1 VSGTTTQLISPN
13 TTTLG
18 VVLGAAIV
26 LVIAGGAARGAE
38 GTAERSNDAPI
49 RVEADFGEDWNADGE
64 RVLLLRGHCRIDD
77 GTSILTARQMVIW
90 HTDSRSSTNA
100 TIRALA
106 GGPTDQL
113 TVYLEDEVRLDRADR
128 SISEPLMLINVRTR
142 AGVKYRV
149 RQVARVEG
157 SHDPLFARAMR
168 RRRLSSRQTLQPTQ
182 LAVTRTAAQSGPAMQ
197 PMPDNS
203 ASTELRRIR
212 IFPRDA
218 THFFLESQESKQTTP
233 PEQIWVIKGGVNLL
247 IDGIEEIGTVDLSA
261 DRMVIWTRTGNR
273 EEFQSETLQTRDT
286 PFQVYMEGNIVIRQ
300 GDNQLRAS
308 RAFYDARED
317 RSLMLNAELKSFVP
331 QLQTK
336 LRIRAERI
344 RQLSQKSF
352 HAQNAWTSASQFG
365 KPGYRLQASDVFL
378 EYRSTNPWI
387 GLQQPAIDPQ
397 TGSVMENTVPWI
409 TSLNNRF
416 LVEDTPVLIT
426 PHLSMPA
433 DDPNIPLRRASV
445 SRDNVY
451 GTQIRTTWDLSKV
464 LGLNLPRN
472 IEWNL
477 DADYLS
483 KRGPGAGTSGRYQ
496 GNDLWGL
503 PGTHTGTGLLYY
515 LHDTGQDN
523 LGLDRRDLQPENSSR
538 GRARWEHRQ
547 NLPLN
552 VQLFGEI
559 GYLSDRNYLEQ
570 FHEEEFDEAKDNETL
585 LYLKQDMD
593 NWSWTALGRVRL
605 NDFEYNTEWLPRADL
620 YGLSEPL
627 LGGSLTWTSHTS
639 AGLARL
645 REAQSPSDPN
655 DLFTPLPFYTDANG
669 AVLMSRHQLD
679 MPLHV
684 GPVNLVP
691 FVMGEA
697 AYWSEDFNQDP
708 INRVV
713 GRAGVRGSLLL
724 WRVFP
729 YVQSRI
735 LNLNGLAHKVLLR
748 GEYSATDSS
757 RDLNTIPQFNEF
769 DDNSQERFR
778 ERLLVNSFGGVLP
791 AQFEPRFY
799 AVRSGS
805 DRWVTAPY
813 HELVDDQQVVR
824 FSMRH
829 RLQTKIGPPD
839 RPRVRDWMVLEA
851 GASFFPNADRDNFS
865 EDFGLI
871 YGSYNWNLGQRT
883 RLVSS
888 ALWDTFD
895 DGQHLWNAGLMSQ
908 RTTRGSVYLGIRQIE
923 GGVLQSRILTAS
935 YSYAMSPK
943 WISTFGTAYDLAE
956 EQNRGQSVT
965 FTRVG
970 ADFLFHFGASYDQ
983 SKDNAGIAIAV
994 EPRFGPSGSST
1005 QLSSLLG
1012 LQ

>member
-1 VSGTTTQLISPN
+1 MSGTTTQLNLPK
-13 TTTLG
+13 TTTLC
-18 VVLGAAIV
+18 VVLGAVIV
-26 LVIAGGAARGAE
+26 LTIDGRDVRGDEPTNSDPA
-38 GTAERSNDAPI
+38 DVPI
-49 RVEADFGEDWNADGE
+49 QVQADFGEDWNLDGE

-77 GTSILTARQMVIW
+77 GTSVLTARQMVVW
-90 HTDSRSSTNA
+90 HHESRSTTNA
-100 TIRALA
+100 AIRALA
-106 GGPTDQL
+106 GGPTDRL

-128 SISEPLMLINVRTR
+128 SLSEPLMLINMHTR
-142 AGVKYRV
+142 AGVKYQV
-149 RQVARVEG
+149 RQSTRVDG
-157 SHDPLFARAMR
+157 SQDPVFARAMR
-168 RRRLSSRQTLQPTQ
+168 RRRLSSRQALQPTQ
-182 LAVTRTAAQSGPAMQ
+182 LAVTRTAAQTGPTLS
-197 PMPDNS
+197 PLPDRPEDS
-203 ASTELRRIR
+203 ELRRIR

-247 IDGIEEIGTVDLSA
+247 IDGIAEIGTVDLSA
-261 DRMVIWTRTGNR
+261 DRMVIWTRPGNR
-273 EEFQSETLQTRDT
+273 EEFRSETLQTRDT
-286 PFQVYMEGNIVIRQ
+286 PFQVYMEGNIVVRQ
-300 GDNQLRAS
+300 GKHQLRAS

-317 RSLMLNAELKSFVP
+317 RSLMLNAELKSHLP

-352 HAQNAWTSASQFG
+352 HAQNAWTSTSQFG

-378 EYRSTNPWI
+378 EYRTANPWI
-387 GLQQPAIDPQ
+387 GLQQPTVDPQ
-397 TGSVMENTVPWI
+397 TGAVVEDTVPWI

-416 LVEDTPVLIT
+416 LVEDFPVLVT
-426 PHLSMPA
+426 PHLSTPA
-433 DDPNIPLRRASV
+433 EDPNIPLRRASA
-445 SRDNVY
+445 SRDSVF
-451 GTQIRTTWDLSKV
+451 GTQIKTSWDLSKI

-472 IEWNL
+472 LEWNL

-483 KRGPGAGTSGRYQ
+483 KRGPGVGTSGRYE
-496 GNDLWGL
+496 GRDLWGL
-503 PGTHTGTGLLYY
+503 PGTYQGTGLMYY
-515 LHDTGQDN
+515 LHDTGEDN
-523 LGLDRRDLQPENSSR
+523 LGLDRRNLQPENSNR
-538 GRARWEHRQ
+538 GRARLKHRQ

-552 VQLFGEI
+552 VELFGEI

-570 FHEEEFDEAKDNETL
+570 FHEEEFDEGKDNETL
-585 LYLKQDMD
+585 LYLKQDVD

-605 NDFEYNTEWLPRADL
+605 NDFEYTTEWLPRADL

-627 LGGSLTWTSHTS
+627 FGGLLTWTSHTS

-645 REAQSPSDPN
+645 RQADAPADPN
-655 DLFTPLPFYTDANG
+655 DLFTALPYDTDASG
-669 AVLMSRHQLD
+669 AVLMTRHELD
-679 MPLHV
+679 LPLNI
-684 GPVNLVP
+684 GALNIVP

-697 AYWSEDFNQDP
+697 AYWREDFNDAQID
-708 INRVV
+708 RVV
-713 GRAGVRGSLLL
+713 GRAGLRSSLLM

-769 DDNSQERFR
+769 EDNSQERFR

-791 AQFEPRFY
+791 DQFEPRFY

-839 RPRVRDWMVLEA
+839 QPRVRDWMVLEA
-851 GASFFPNADRDNFS
+851 GASYFPNPDRDNFS

-871 YGSYNWNLGQRT
+871 YGRYSWNVGQRT

-895 DGQHLWNAGLMSQ
+895 NGQHLWNAGVMSQ
-908 RTTRGSVYLGIRQIE
+908 RTTRGSVYLGLRQIE
-923 GGVLQSRILTAS
+923 GGTLQSRILTAS

-943 WISTFGTAYDLAE
+943 WISTFGTAYDRAE
-956 EQNRGQSVT
+956 DQNR
-965 FTRVG
+965 
-970 ADFLFHFGASYDQ
+970 
-983 SKDNAGIAIAV
+983 
-994 EPRFGPSGSST
+994 
-1005 QLSSLLG
+1005 
-1012 LQ
+1012 